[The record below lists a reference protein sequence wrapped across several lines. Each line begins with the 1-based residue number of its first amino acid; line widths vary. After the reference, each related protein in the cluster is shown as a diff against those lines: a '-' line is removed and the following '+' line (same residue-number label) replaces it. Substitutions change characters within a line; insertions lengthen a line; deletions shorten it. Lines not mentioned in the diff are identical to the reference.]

1 MREGGEVMAG
11 RDQTRNIP
19 NTQRDTLNEF
29 DFQKHH
35 GEITEQEQ
43 HSGSGWPQAKPQT
56 RAEQVAGM
64 IEAAKAKARKR
75 QRKSTTKQAPLT
87 KTAPAPLTKTAQAP
101 LTETAQAP
109 SKTRGAKK
117 AVKRPTKT
125 ASKSAGTR
133 VGRKRAR
140 TSSATRA
147 TKKSSAARK
156 TARKRKR

>member
-1 MREGGEVMAG
+1 MRAEGDVMAG
-11 RDQTRNIP
+11 RDQTRDIP
-19 NTQRDTLNEF
+19 NNTQRDTLNGF
-29 DFQKHH
+29 DFQKQH

-56 RAEQVAGM
+56 RAEQMASM

-87 KTAPAPLTKTAQAP
+87 KTAKAP

-117 AVKRPTKT
+117 A
-125 ASKSAGTR
+125 
-133 VGRKRAR
+133 
-140 TSSATRA
+140 
-147 TKKSSAARK
+147 
-156 TARKRKR
+156 